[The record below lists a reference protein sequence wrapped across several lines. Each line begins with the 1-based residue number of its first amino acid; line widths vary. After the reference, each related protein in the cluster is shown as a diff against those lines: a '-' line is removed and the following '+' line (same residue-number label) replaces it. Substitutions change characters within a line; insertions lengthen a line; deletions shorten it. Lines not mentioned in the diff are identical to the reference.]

1 METFIS
7 KNEYKVAI
15 YEISNIL
22 LEEEYDPIYLSENP
36 FRKPIF
42 DRIKK
47 IVKEVVKWFLKKK
60 ELRK

>member
-47 IVKEVVKWFLKKK
+47 IVKEVIKW
-60 ELRK
+60 